1 MRKIFVLIALACSL
15 LVCAAAQAA
24 QITDVKW
31 GVNKEEVLRFVVD
44 LTDNAGYAVDIE
56 GSVLNLTVNA
66 SKGSQVAAQGIVK
79 SALATSYQVVDK
91 EHYTIVRVPLRQSL
105 SESHYK
111 SFTLK
116 QDEQTNRPF
125 RVVLDIMPAQRSVKA
140 PAQSTA
146 KAPAQSSVKAQ
157 KKITIRN
164 NISSKAPAQSS
175 VKAPAQTNAP
185 VVSNRPVVSS
195 RPTRPAG
202 ARPAQ
207 PSTPVKSTTS
217 AAQAGTS
224 VKSSTAAVKQPTPAP
239 TETKQTTIT
248 SKKETK
254 QPEKDKEKKEVKN
267 STSPKVVNA
276 SSKQTKIVGNGK
288 FRTSGGLSGKIITL
302 DAGHGGSDPGAIGSD
317 GTKEKNIT
325 LAITKAVKELL
336 EKKGAKVYM
345 TRTTDVDVY
354 GPNASDA
361 DELQARVNVG
371 EKYNSDLFVSLHIN
385 SSVNKNVGGFST
397 YYYPKTNND
406 LRIAKSIQDQ
416 LTANFGVDDLG
427 VRQANFYVIKRISM
441 PATLVEMCFISNEKE
456 LVLMKGKWFQN
467 KTARLIAAGI
477 EKYFA

>member
-105 SESHYK
+105 SASHYK

-116 QDEQTNRPF
+116 KDAQTNRPF

-140 PAQSTA
+140 PTQSTA
-146 KAPAQSSVKAQ
+146 KAPAQG
-157 KKITIRN
+157 
-164 NISSKAPAQSS
+164 S
-175 VKAPAQTNAP
+175 VKAPAQTTAP

-195 RPTRPAG
+195 HPTRPA
-202 ARPAQ
+202 AKKPTVTQ
-207 PSTPVKSTTS
+207 PSTPAKSTAS
-217 AAQAGTS
+217 AAQ
-224 VKSSTAAVKQPTPAP
+224 SSAVKQTEAAK
-239 TETKQTTIT
+239 TETNQTTIT
-248 SKKETK
+248 TKKETK
-254 QPEKDKEKKEVKN
+254 QPEKDKVKAEAK
-267 STSPKVVNA
+267 SSASPKVVPV

-371 EKYNSDLFVSLHIN
+371 EKYNSDLFVSLHVN

-397 YYYPKTNND
+397 YYYPKTSND

>member
-91 EHYTIVRVPLRQSL
+91 EHYTIVRVPLRQSI

-116 QDEQTNRPF
+116 QDPQTNRPF

-146 KAPAQSSVKAQ
+146 KAPAQSSVKA
-157 KKITIRN
+157 
-164 NISSKAPAQSS
+164 
-175 VKAPAQTNAP
+175 PAQTTAP

-195 RPTRPAG
+195 RPTRPA
-202 ARPAQ
+202 AKKPAVTQ
-207 PSTPVKSTTS
+207 PSTP
-217 AAQAGTS
+217 
-224 VKSSTAAVKQPTPAP
+224 
-239 TETKQTTIT
+239 
-248 SKKETK
+248 
-254 QPEKDKEKKEVKN
+254 
-267 STSPKVVNA
+267 SPKAVPV

-371 EKYNSDLFVSLHIN
+371 EKYNSDLFVSLHVN

-397 YYYPKTNND
+397 YYYPKTSND

>member
-44 LTDNAGYAVDIE
+44 LTDNAGYTVDIE

-66 SKGSQVAAQGIVK
+66 SKGSQVTAQGNVK

-116 QDEQTNRPF
+116 KDPQTNRPF

-140 PAQSTA
+140 PM
-146 KAPAQSSVKAQ
+146 
-157 KKITIRN
+157 
-164 NISSKAPAQSS
+164 QSS
-175 VKAPAQTNAP
+175 VKAPAQTTAP

-217 AAQAGTS
+217 AAQSGTS

-276 SSKQTKIVGNGK
+276 SSKQTKIVSNGK

-397 YYYPKTNND
+397 YYYPKTSND

>member
-15 LVCAAAQAA
+15 LICAAAQAA

-66 SKGSQVAAQGIVK
+66 SKGSQVAAQGNVK
-79 SALATSYQVVDK
+79 SALATSYQVVDR

-116 QDEQTNRPF
+116 QDSQTNRPF
-125 RVVLDIMPAQRSVKA
+125 RVVLDIMPAQSSAKA
-140 PAQSTA
+140 PMQSTA
-146 KAPAQSSVKAQ
+146 KAPAQSSVKA
-157 KKITIRN
+157 
-164 NISSKAPAQSS
+164 
-175 VKAPAQTNAP
+175 PAQTTAP

-195 RPTRPAG
+195 RPTRPA
-202 ARPAQ
+202 AKKPAVTQ
-207 PSTPVKSTTS
+207 PSTPAKSTAS
-217 AAQAGTS
+217 AAQ
-224 VKSSTAAVKQPTPAP
+224 SSAVKQTEAAKK
-239 TETKQTTIT
+239 ETKQTTIT
-248 SKKETK
+248 TKKETK
-254 QPEKDKEKKEVKN
+254 QPEKDKTITEAK
-267 STSPKVVNA
+267 SSASPKVVPV
-276 SSKQTKIVGNGK
+276 SSKQTKIVGNGN

-397 YYYPKTNND
+397 YYYPKTSND

>member
-1 MRKIFVLIALACSL
+1 MLIALACSL

-66 SKGSQVAAQGIVK
+66 SKGSQVAAQGNVK
-79 SALATSYQVVDK
+79 SALATSYQVVDR
-91 EHYTIVRVPLRQSL
+91 EHYTIVRVPLRQRL

-116 QDEQTNRPF
+116 QDAQTNRPF

-140 PAQSTA
+140 QVQSTA
-146 KAPAQSSVKAQ
+146 KAPAQSSVKA
-157 KKITIRN
+157 
-164 NISSKAPAQSS
+164 PA
-175 VKAPAQTNAP
+175 TAP

-195 RPTRPAG
+195 RPTRPA
-202 ARPAQ
+202 AKKPAVTQ
-207 PSTPVKSTTS
+207 PSTPAKSTAS
-217 AAQAGTS
+217 AAQ
-224 VKSSTAAVKQPTPAP
+224 SSAVKQTEAAK

-248 SKKETK
+248 TKKETK
-254 QPEKDKEKKEVKN
+254 QPEKDKAKAEAEAK
-267 STSPKVVNA
+267 SSASPKAVPV

-397 YYYPKTNND
+397 YYYPKTSND

>member
-1 MRKIFVLIALACSL
+1 MLIALACSL

-116 QDEQTNRPF
+116 QDAQTNRPF

-140 PAQSTA
+140 PMQSTA
-146 KAPAQSSVKAQ
+146 KAPAQSSVKA
-157 KKITIRN
+157 
-164 NISSKAPAQSS
+164 
-175 VKAPAQTNAP
+175 PAQTTTP

-195 RPTRPAG
+195 RPTRPA
-202 ARPAQ
+202 AKKPAVTQ
-207 PSTPVKSTTS
+207 PSTPAKSTAS
-217 AAQAGTS
+217 AAQSGTS

-371 EKYNSDLFVSLHIN
+371 EKYNSDLFVSLHVN

-397 YYYPKTNND
+397 YYYPKTSND

>member
-91 EHYTIVRVPLRQSL
+91 EHYTIVRVPLRQSI

-116 QDEQTNRPF
+116 QDAQTNRPF

-146 KAPAQSSVKAQ
+146 KAPAQSSVKA
-157 KKITIRN
+157 
-164 NISSKAPAQSS
+164 PAQS
-175 VKAPAQTNAP
+175 TAP

-195 RPTRPAG
+195 RPTRPA
-202 ARPAQ
+202 AKKPTVTQ
-207 PSTPVKSTTS
+207 PSTPAKSTAS
-217 AAQAGTS
+217 AAQ
-224 VKSSTAAVKQPTPAP
+224 SSAVKQTEAAKK
-239 TETKQTTIT
+239 ETKQTTIT
-248 SKKETK
+248 TKKETK
-254 QPEKDKEKKEVKN
+254 QPEKAPVKAEAK
-267 STSPKVVNA
+267 SSAPPKVVPV

-397 YYYPKTNND
+397 YYYPKTSND

>member
-1 MRKIFVLIALACSL
+1 MLIALACSL

-66 SKGSQVAAQGIVK
+66 SKGSQVAAQGNVK
-79 SALATSYQVVDK
+79 STLATSYQVVDR

-116 QDEQTNRPF
+116 QDSQTNRPF
-125 RVVLDIMPAQRSVKA
+125 RVVLDIMPAQSSAK
-140 PAQSTA
+140 AQSTA
-146 KAPAQSSVKAQ
+146 KAP
-157 KKITIRN
+157 T
-164 NISSKAPAQSS
+164 QSS
-175 VKAPAQTNAP
+175 VKAPAQTTAP

-195 RPTRPAG
+195 RPTRPA
-202 ARPAQ
+202 AKKPAVTQ

-217 AAQAGTS
+217 AAQSGTS

-248 SKKETK
+248 SKKEIK
-254 QPEKDKEKKEVKN
+254 QPEKDKAKAEAK
-267 STSPKVVNA
+267 SSASPKVVNA

-397 YYYPKTNND
+397 YYYPKTSND

>member
-116 QDEQTNRPF
+116 KDAQTNRPF

-146 KAPAQSSVKAQ
+146 KAPAQSSVKA
-157 KKITIRN
+157 
-164 NISSKAPAQSS
+164 
-175 VKAPAQTNAP
+175 PAQTTAP

-195 RPTRPAG
+195 RPTRPA
-202 ARPAQ
+202 AKNPAVTQ
-207 PSTPVKSTTS
+207 PSTPAKNTAS
-217 AAQAGTS
+217 AAQ
-224 VKSSTAAVKQPTPAP
+224 SSAVKQTEAAK

-248 SKKETK
+248 TKKETK
-254 QPEKDKEKKEVKN
+254 QPEKDKAKAEAK
-267 STSPKVVNA
+267 SSASPKVVPV

-371 EKYNSDLFVSLHIN
+371 EKYNSDLFVSLHVN

-397 YYYPKTNND
+397 YYYPKTSND

>member
-31 GVNKEEVLRFVVD
+31 GVNKEAVLRFVVD

-66 SKGSQVAAQGIVK
+66 SKGSQVAAQGNVK
-79 SALATSYQVVDK
+79 SALATSYQVVDR

-116 QDEQTNRPF
+116 QDSQTNRPF
-125 RVVLDIMPAQRSVKA
+125 RVVLDIMPAQSSVKA
-140 PAQSTA
+140 QVQSTA
-146 KAPAQSSVKAQ
+146 KAPAQSSVKA
-157 KKITIRN
+157 
-164 NISSKAPAQSS
+164 
-175 VKAPAQTNAP
+175 PAQTTAP

-195 RPTRPAG
+195 RPTRPA
-202 ARPAQ
+202 AKKPAVTQ

-217 AAQAGTS
+217 AVQSGTS

-397 YYYPKTNND
+397 YYYPKTSND

>member
-56 GSVLNLTVNA
+56 GRVLNLTVNA

-105 SESHYK
+105 SASHYK

-116 QDEQTNRPF
+116 QDPQTNRPF
-125 RVVLDIMPAQRSVKA
+125 RVVLDIMPAQRSDKA

-146 KAPAQSSVKAQ
+146 KAPAQSSVKA
-157 KKITIRN
+157 
-164 NISSKAPAQSS
+164 
-175 VKAPAQTNAP
+175 PAQTTAP

-195 RPTRPAG
+195 RPTRPA
-202 ARPAQ
+202 AKKPAVTQ
-207 PSTPVKSTTS
+207 PSTPAKSTAS
-217 AAQAGTS
+217 AAQ
-224 VKSSTAAVKQPTPAP
+224 SSAVKQTEAAK

-248 SKKETK
+248 TKKETK
-254 QPEKDKEKKEVKN
+254 QPEKDKAKAEAK
-267 STSPKVVNA
+267 SSASPKVVPV

-371 EKYNSDLFVSLHIN
+371 EKYNSDLFVSLHVN

-397 YYYPKTNND
+397 YYYPKTSND
-406 LRIAKSIQDQ
+406 LRIAKAIQDQ

>member
-15 LVCAAAQAA
+15 LVCVAAQAA

-91 EHYTIVRVPLRQSL
+91 EHYTIVRVPLRQSI

-116 QDEQTNRPF
+116 QDPQTNRPF

-140 PAQSTA
+140 PT
-146 KAPAQSSVKAQ
+146 
-157 KKITIRN
+157 
-164 NISSKAPAQSS
+164 QSS
-175 VKAPAQTNAP
+175 VKAPAQRTAP

-195 RPTRPAG
+195 RPTRPA
-202 ARPAQ
+202 AKKPAVTQ
-207 PSTPVKSTTS
+207 PSTPAKSTAS
-217 AAQAGTS
+217 AAQ
-224 VKSSTAAVKQPTPAP
+224 SSAVKQTEAAK

-248 SKKETK
+248 TKKETK
-254 QPEKDKEKKEVKN
+254 QPEKDKAKAEAK
-267 STSPKVVNA
+267 SSASPKVVPV

-397 YYYPKTNND
+397 YYYPKTSND

>member
-91 EHYTIVRVPLRQSL
+91 EHYTIVRVPLRQRL

-116 QDEQTNRPF
+116 QDPQTNRPF

-146 KAPAQSSVKAQ
+146 KAPAQSSVKA
-157 KKITIRN
+157 
-164 NISSKAPAQSS
+164 
-175 VKAPAQTNAP
+175 PAQTTAP

-195 RPTRPAG
+195 RPTRPA
-202 ARPAQ
+202 AKKPAVTQ
-207 PSTPVKSTTS
+207 PSTPAKSTAS
-217 AAQAGTS
+217 AAQSGTS

-254 QPEKDKEKKEVKN
+254 QPENDKEKKEVKN

-276 SSKQTKIVGNGK
+276 SSKQTKIVGNGN

-317 GTKEKNIT
+317 GTKEKDIT
-325 LAITKAVKELL
+325 LPITKAVKELL

-371 EKYNSDLFVSLHIN
+371 EKYNSDLFVSLHVN

-397 YYYPKTNND
+397 YYYPKTSND

>member
-79 SALATSYQVVDK
+79 SALATSYQVVDR

-116 QDEQTNRPF
+116 QDAQTNRPF

-140 PAQSTA
+140 PMQSTA
-146 KAPAQSSVKAQ
+146 KAPAQSSVKA
-157 KKITIRN
+157 
-164 NISSKAPAQSS
+164 
-175 VKAPAQTNAP
+175 PAQTTAP

-217 AAQAGTS
+217 AAQ
-224 VKSSTAAVKQPTPAP
+224 SSAVKQTEAAKK
-239 TETKQTTIT
+239 ETKQTTIT
-248 SKKETK
+248 TKKETK
-254 QPEKDKEKKEVKN
+254 QPEKDKAKAEAK
-267 STSPKVVNA
+267 SSASPKVVPV

-397 YYYPKTNND
+397 YYYPKTSND
-406 LRIAKSIQDQ
+406 LRIAKAIQDQ

>member
-66 SKGSQVAAQGIVK
+66 SKGSQVAAQGNVK
-79 SALATSYQVVDK
+79 SALATSYQVVDR

-116 QDEQTNRPF
+116 KDAQTNRPF

-140 PAQSTA
+140 QSTA
-146 KAPAQSSVKAQ
+146 KAP
-157 KKITIRN
+157 T
-164 NISSKAPAQSS
+164 QSS
-175 VKAPAQTNAP
+175 VKAPVQTTAP

-217 AAQAGTS
+217 AAQSGTS

-248 SKKETK
+248 SKKEIK
-254 QPEKDKEKKEVKN
+254 QPEKDTTKTEAK
-267 STSPKVVNA
+267 SSAAPKVVPV

-325 LAITKAVKELL
+325 LAITKVVKELL

>member
-66 SKGSQVAAQGIVK
+66 SKGSQVAAQGNVK

-116 QDEQTNRPF
+116 QDAQTNRPF

-140 PAQSTA
+140 PMQSTA
-146 KAPAQSSVKAQ
+146 KAPAQSSVKA
-157 KKITIRN
+157 
-164 NISSKAPAQSS
+164 
-175 VKAPAQTNAP
+175 PAQTTTP

-195 RPTRPAG
+195 RPTRPA
-202 ARPAQ
+202 AKKPAVTQ
-207 PSTPVKSTTS
+207 PSTPAKSTAS
-217 AAQAGTS
+217 AAQSGTS

-248 SKKETK
+248 TKKETK
-254 QPEKDKEKKEVKN
+254 QPEKDTTKTEAK
-267 STSPKVVNA
+267 SSASPKVVPV
-276 SSKQTKIVGNGK
+276 SSKQTKIVGNGN

-397 YYYPKTNND
+397 YYYPKTSND

>member
-66 SKGSQVAAQGIVK
+66 SKGSQVAAQGNVK
-79 SALATSYQVVDK
+79 SALATSYQVVDR

-116 QDEQTNRPF
+116 QDAQTNRPF

-140 PAQSTA
+140 PMQSTA
-146 KAPAQSSVKAQ
+146 KAPAQSSVKA
-157 KKITIRN
+157 
-164 NISSKAPAQSS
+164 
-175 VKAPAQTNAP
+175 PAQTTAP

-397 YYYPKTNND
+397 YYYPKTSND

>member
-15 LVCAAAQAA
+15 LACAAAQAA

-66 SKGSQVAAQGIVK
+66 SKGPQVAAQGIVK
-79 SALATSYQVVDK
+79 SVLATSYQVVDK
-91 EHYTIVRVPLRQSL
+91 EHYTIVRVPLRQNI

-111 SFTLK
+111 SFALK
-116 QDEQTNRPF
+116 QDPQTNRPF
-125 RVVLDIMPAQRSVKA
+125 RVVLDIMPAQRSEKA

-146 KAPAQSSVKAQ
+146 KAPAQSSVKA
-157 KKITIRN
+157 
-164 NISSKAPAQSS
+164 
-175 VKAPAQTNAP
+175 PAQTTAP

-195 RPTRPAG
+195 RPTRPA
-202 ARPAQ
+202 AKKPAVTQ
-207 PSTPVKSTTS
+207 PSTPAKSTAS
-217 AAQAGTS
+217 AAQ
-224 VKSSTAAVKQPTPAP
+224 SSAVKQTEAAK

-248 SKKETK
+248 TKKETK
-254 QPEKDKEKKEVKN
+254 QPEKDKAKAEAK
-267 STSPKVVNA
+267 SSALPKAVPV
-276 SSKQTKIVGNGK
+276 SSKQTKFVGNGK

-325 LAITKAVKELL
+325 LPITKAVKELL

-371 EKYNSDLFVSLHIN
+371 EKYNSDLFVSLHVN

-397 YYYPKTNND
+397 YYYPKTSND

>member
-105 SESHYK
+105 SASHYK

-116 QDEQTNRPF
+116 QDAQTNRPF

-140 PAQSTA
+140 PMQSTA
-146 KAPAQSSVKAQ
+146 KAPAQSSVKA
-157 KKITIRN
+157 
-164 NISSKAPAQSS
+164 
-175 VKAPAQTNAP
+175 PAQTTAP

-195 RPTRPAG
+195 RPTRPA
-202 ARPAQ
+202 AKKPAVTQ
-207 PSTPVKSTTS
+207 PSTPAKSTAS
-217 AAQAGTS
+217 AAQ
-224 VKSSTAAVKQPTPAP
+224 SSAVKQTEAAK

-248 SKKETK
+248 TKKETK
-254 QPEKDKEKKEVKN
+254 QPEKDKAKAEAK
-267 STSPKVVNA
+267 SSASPKVVPV

-371 EKYNSDLFVSLHIN
+371 EKYNSDLFVSLHVN

-397 YYYPKTNND
+397 YYYPKTSND

>member
-105 SESHYK
+105 SASHYK

-116 QDEQTNRPF
+116 QDAQTNRPF
-125 RVVLDIMPAQRSVKA
+125 RVVLDIMPAQRSEKA

-146 KAPAQSSVKAQ
+146 KAPAQSSVKA
-157 KKITIRN
+157 
-164 NISSKAPAQSS
+164 
-175 VKAPAQTNAP
+175 PAQTTAP

-195 RPTRPAG
+195 RPTRPA
-202 ARPAQ
+202 AKKPAVTQ
-207 PSTPVKSTTS
+207 PSTPAKSTAS
-217 AAQAGTS
+217 AAQ
-224 VKSSTAAVKQPTPAP
+224 SSAVKQTEAAK

-248 SKKETK
+248 TKKETK
-254 QPEKDKEKKEVKN
+254 QPEKDKAKAEAEAK
-267 STSPKVVNA
+267 SSASPKAVPV

-371 EKYNSDLFVSLHIN
+371 EKYNSDLFVSLHVN

-397 YYYPKTNND
+397 YYYPKTSND

>member
-105 SESHYK
+105 SASHYK

-116 QDEQTNRPF
+116 QDAQTNRPF
-125 RVVLDIMPAQRSVKA
+125 RVVLDIMPAQRSEKA

-146 KAPAQSSVKAQ
+146 KAPAQSSVKA
-157 KKITIRN
+157 
-164 NISSKAPAQSS
+164 
-175 VKAPAQTNAP
+175 PAQTTAP

-195 RPTRPAG
+195 RPTRPA
-202 ARPAQ
+202 AKKPVVTQ
-207 PSTPVKSTTS
+207 PSTPAKSTAS
-217 AAQAGTS
+217 AAQ
-224 VKSSTAAVKQPTPAP
+224 SSAVKQAEAAK

-248 SKKETK
+248 TKKETK
-254 QPEKDKEKKEVKN
+254 QPEKDKAKAEAEAK
-267 STSPKVVNA
+267 SSASPKAVPV

-397 YYYPKTNND
+397 YYYPKTSND

>member
-66 SKGSQVAAQGIVK
+66 SKGSQVAAQGNVK
-79 SALATSYQVVDK
+79 STLATSYQVVDR

-105 SESHYK
+105 SASHYK

-116 QDEQTNRPF
+116 QDAQTNRPF

-146 KAPAQSSVKAQ
+146 KAPAQSSVKA
-157 KKITIRN
+157 
-164 NISSKAPAQSS
+164 
-175 VKAPAQTNAP
+175 PAQTTAP

-195 RPTRPAG
+195 RPTRPA
-202 ARPAQ
+202 AKKPAVTQ
-207 PSTPVKSTTS
+207 PSTPAKNTAS
-217 AAQAGTS
+217 AAQ
-224 VKSSTAAVKQPTPAP
+224 SSAVKQTEAAK

-248 SKKETK
+248 TKKETK
-254 QPEKDKEKKEVKN
+254 QPEKDKAKAEAEAK
-267 STSPKVVNA
+267 SSASPKAVPV

-397 YYYPKTNND
+397 YYYPKTSND

>member
-66 SKGSQVAAQGIVK
+66 SKGSQVAAQGNVK

-116 QDEQTNRPF
+116 QDAQTNRPF

-140 PAQSTA
+140 PMQSTA
-146 KAPAQSSVKAQ
+146 KAPAQSSVKA
-157 KKITIRN
+157 
-164 NISSKAPAQSS
+164 S
-175 VKAPAQTNAP
+175 AQTTTP

-195 RPTRPAG
+195 RPTRPA
-202 ARPAQ
+202 AKKPAVTQ
-207 PSTPVKSTTS
+207 PSTPAKSTAS
-217 AAQAGTS
+217 AAQSGTS

-397 YYYPKTNND
+397 YYYPKTSND

>member
-1 MRKIFVLIALACSL
+1 MLIALACSL

-66 SKGSQVAAQGIVK
+66 SKGSQVAAQGNVK
-79 SALATSYQVVDK
+79 SALATSYQVVDR

-116 QDEQTNRPF
+116 QDSQTNRPF

-140 PAQSTA
+140 PMQSTA
-146 KAPAQSSVKAQ
+146 KAPAQSSVKA
-157 KKITIRN
+157 
-164 NISSKAPAQSS
+164 
-175 VKAPAQTNAP
+175 PAQTTAP

-217 AAQAGTS
+217 AAQSGTS

-397 YYYPKTNND
+397 YYYPKTSND